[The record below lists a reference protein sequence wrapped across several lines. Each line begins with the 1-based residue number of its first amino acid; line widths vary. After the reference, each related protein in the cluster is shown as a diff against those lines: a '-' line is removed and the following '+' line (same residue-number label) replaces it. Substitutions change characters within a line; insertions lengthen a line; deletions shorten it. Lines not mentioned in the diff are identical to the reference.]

1 MNNIYSNNLGGT
13 SILKEHEMKI
23 RNILKT
29 LITGLMADAPVK
41 SQIVDLHEK
50 PVENID
56 SENSLSKLLK
66 RAQYCSF
73 T

>member
-1 MNNIYSNNLGGT
+1 
-13 SILKEHEMKI
+13 MKI

-50 PVENID
+50 PVENVD